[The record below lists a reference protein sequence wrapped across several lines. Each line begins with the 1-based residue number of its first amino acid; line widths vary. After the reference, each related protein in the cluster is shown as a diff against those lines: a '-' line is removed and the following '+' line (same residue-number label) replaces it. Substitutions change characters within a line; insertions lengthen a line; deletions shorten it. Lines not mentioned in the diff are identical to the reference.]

1 MGARVVVSGRRLE
14 PLEETVAIAEGGRC
28 EPRVCDIREEDQV
41 EALVDDVCAG
51 IAASTC
57 WSTTRAGNT

>member
-1 MGARVVVSGRRLE
+1 VRAAVE

-28 EPRVCDIREEDQV
+28 EPRVCDIREDQV

-51 IAASTC
+51 IAAST
-57 WSTTRAGNT
+57 WRSTTRAGNT